1 MARLNA
7 AEVRAQLRW
16 RSYTT
21 NKLLSATSLTKWP
34 GLQTI
39 ALTQTPL
46 GDYDSLHDPPPF
58 PATSSPPCPWPS
70 GTNSEFS
77 LEFYRPQT
85 ALAFSGAHFSFGSLA
100 KWIRVR
106 GFNDYNRQFHL
117 ESLVDCE
124 FLVSL
129 SSYQSLERGSGDL
142 VYWSKH
148 RPTWTF
154 GTCWTCCVSH
164 SFGIKES
171 EIDYLVL
178 KQHVVFDVAFSLPP
192 RAPLSSTYIYL
203 FFPDAYNGS
212 KEKKD

>member
-1 MARLNA
+1 MRFDAGCKRAMVARLNA

-39 ALTQTPL
+39 ALRQTPL

-106 GFNDYNRQFHL
+106 GFNDYNRQFLL
-117 ESLVDCE
+117 ESLV
-124 FLVSL
+124 
-129 SSYQSLERGSGDL
+129 GS
-142 VYWSKH
+142 
-148 RPTWTF
+148 WTK
-154 GTCWTCCVSH
+154 TNLKPKSTKICIIAH
-164 SFGIKES
+164 SIV
-171 EIDYLVL
+171 DYLVL
-178 KQHVVFDVAFSLPP
+178 KQDVVFDVAFSFPP
-192 RAPLSSTYIYL
+192 RALSIQPTFIFSFQMRIMDRKRKRTKRRQL
-203 FFPDAYNGS
+203 VFEPTT
-212 KEKKD
+212 